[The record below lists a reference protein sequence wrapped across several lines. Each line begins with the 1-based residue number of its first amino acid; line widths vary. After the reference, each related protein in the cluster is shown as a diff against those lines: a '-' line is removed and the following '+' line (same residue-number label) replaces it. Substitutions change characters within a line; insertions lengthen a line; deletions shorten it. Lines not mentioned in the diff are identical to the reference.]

1 MCLRGFASDRFLSGE
16 CSSVTTL
23 ILTIRSCVHP
33 IGSLPQGISFDEPEV
48 KGVVQVIDD
57 TLDEETRER
66 LVAGARWDVR
76 AEVDK
81 VGEERK
87 GYILGNTGA
96 LMQSR
101 RWAHPPPWVRDPL
114 S

>member
-1 MCLRGFASDRFLSGE
+1 
-16 CSSVTTL
+16 
-23 ILTIRSCVHP
+23 VHP